1 MSLSIFIFGVL
12 CLVAGFLYNESLSPS
27 YSEGSEYRSK
37 FKMEADCVIT
47 VALIVYAL
55 IIYLW
60 G

>member
-12 CLVAGFLYNESLSPS
+12 CLISGFLINESLSPA

-37 FKMEADCVIT
+37 FKMAADCVIT

-55 IIYLW
+55 IIYFW
-60 G
+60 R